1 MRHTKPHIAILL
13 ASSLSLSALG
23 VCQLAVPVFADASKV
38 VCIGSDL
45 TEEEK
50 TLMRYYFGIS
60 DDNSVQTIY
69 VTNQDEVDHL
79 SGYIPREQIGTRT
92 VSCAYINPTESGG
105 IKVKTA
111 NLQYVT
117 ANMIAST
124 LADLGIQNCEVVSAC
139 PFQVSGTGALTGIIM
154 AYETATGQTI
164 DTTKKEIATQEVVVT
179 KDIAKDVGNIQAEYI
194 IGQTK
199 QEALEKGLT
208 TPQEIKG
215 IVTDIASKDNIQISD
230 TQVNNIINLTQN
242 IVNQNYGDTYITNVT
257 EINNNIQQ
265 EIAISN
271 DINIQVETEEE
282 TEKETKKQTE
292 AKPQEPAQ
300 TEPSILSGVNDHV
313 LGENVIVSDTTD
325 PSAIVQSIEQSTEQT
340 ETPQTETVDFGWTEE
355 TNTQTEETERQTET
369 IQTEL
374 QTEVKTESAEQQT
387 ESEPVTE
394 QATERVTEPATEP
407 VTESVTKQP
416 AETATEAV
424 TERMTEPTTEPATE
438 LTTEQGTEPATEP
451 VSEQGAESTTEP
463 ATEAV
468 TEPVIETQQ
477 LTELYGY
484 NLTTMAPDDA
494 GRFVQM
500 EAYCSQKFPYAEG
513 KEADADAASAM
524 AQKAAETG
532 TTPAQPIS
540 EIAKTILDTVYA
552 AYVEALVTPTPD
564 AAEQETEPQKTLEE
578 QLQEVIS
585 QMVQADTL
593 TEQDKEEV
601 LKAFNEILHPQITE
615 ETGILPETAPETE
628 QDSAGMEKQDLNI
641 DTQMPLETEMPVAW

>member
-230 TQVNNIINLTQN
+230 TQVNNITNLTQN

-282 TEKETKKQTE
+282 TEKETEKQTE

-369 IQTEL
+369 NQTEL
-374 QTEVKTESAEQQT
+374 QTEIKTESAEQQT

-394 QATERVTEPATEP
+394 QATEQVTESATEP
-407 VTESVTKQP
+407 VTEAVTKQP

-451 VSEQGAESTTEP
+451 VSEQGTESTTKP

-468 TEPVIETQQ
+468 TEPVIEKQQ

-500 EAYCSQKFPYAEG
+500 EAYCSQKFPYTES

-552 AYVEALVTPTPD
+552 AYVEALATPTPET
-564 AAEQETEPQKTLEE
+564 AEPETEPQKTLEE
-578 QLQEVIS
+578 QLQEVTS
-585 QMVQADTL
+585 QMVQADAL

-601 LKAFNEILHPQITE
+601 LKAFDEILHPQIAE
-615 ETGILPETAPETE
+615 ETGILSETEPETE

>member
-164 DTTKKEIATQEVVVT
+164 DTTKKEIATQEVVIT

-230 TQVNNIINLTQN
+230 TQVNNITNLTQN

-282 TEKETKKQTE
+282 TEKETEKQTE

-369 IQTEL
+369 SQTEL

-387 ESEPVTE
+387 ASEP
-394 QATERVTEPATEP
+394 VTEPATEP
-407 VTESVTKQP
+407 VTESVTKQ
-416 AETATEAV
+416 
-424 TERMTEPTTEPATE
+424 PATE

-468 TEPVIETQQ
+468 TEPVIEKQQ

-500 EAYCSQKFPYAEG
+500 EAYCSQKFPYTEG

-552 AYVEALVTPTPD
+552 AYVEALATPTPE
-564 AAEQETEPQKTLEE
+564 AAEPETEPQKTLEE
-578 QLQEVIS
+578 QLQEVTS

-601 LKAFNEILHPQITE
+601 LKAFDEILHPQITE
-615 ETGILPETAPETE
+615 ETGVLSETAPETE
-628 QDSAGMEKQDLNI
+628 QDIAGMEKQDLNI

>member
-13 ASSLSLSALG
+13 ASSLSLSALD

-164 DTTKKEIATQEVVVT
+164 DTTKKEIATQEVVIT

-230 TQVNNIINLTQN
+230 TQVNNITNLTQN

-282 TEKETKKQTE
+282 TEKETEKQTE

-355 TNTQTEETERQTET
+355 TNTQTEETERQTKT
-369 IQTEL
+369 SQTEL

-394 QATERVTEPATEP
+394 PATEP
-407 VTESVTKQP
+407 VTEAVTKQP
-416 AETATEAV
+416 EETV
-424 TERMTEPTTEPATE
+424 TEDVTEQVTEPTTEPATE
-438 LTTEQGTEPATEP
+438 LGTEQGTEPATEP
-451 VSEQGAESTTEP
+451 VSEQTTEK
-463 ATEAV
+463 
-468 TEPVIETQQ
+468 QQ
-477 LTELYGY
+477 LAELYGY
-484 NLTTMAPDDA
+484 NLTTMEPDDA
-494 GRFVQM
+494 GRFLQM
-500 EAYCSQKFPYAEG
+500 ETYCSQKFPYAKD
-513 KEADADAASAM
+513 KEADMDAASAM

-532 TTPAQPIS
+532 TTPTQPIS
-540 EIAKTILDTVYA
+540 EAAKTILDTVYA
-552 AYVEALVTPTPD
+552 AYAETLVTPTPE

-578 QLQEVIS
+578 QLQEVVS
-585 QMVQADTL
+585 QMTQAGTL
-593 TEQDKEEV
+593 TEQDGEDI
-601 LKAFNEILHPQITE
+601 LKTFNEILHPQIAE
-615 ETGILPETAPETE
+615 ETGSLPETILEPE
-628 QDSAGMEKQDLNI
+628 QDVTSPEEQDLNI
-641 DTQMPLETEMPVAW
+641 DTQMPLETEMPVTW